1 MECNKCGN
9 QMDFIEIKGV
19 DVCSKTGEIWIHE
32 KWECLEC
39 GNLGDKE
46 IFGKT
51 TKVPICGRGLCLLCY
66 VVSDTF
72 LG

>member
-1 MECNKCGN
+1 MECSKCGN
-9 QMDFIEIKGV
+9 QMDFIEVKGV
-19 DVCSKTGEIWIHE
+19 DVFSKTGEFWIHE

-51 TKVPICGRGLCLLCY
+51 TKV
-66 VVSDTF
+66 VKTS
-72 LG
+72 

>member
-1 MECNKCGN
+1 MNCLNCGKE
-9 QMDFIEIKGV
+9 MDFIGIDLADTNYQERKILV
-19 DVCSKTGEIWIHE
+19 VE

-51 TKVPICGRGLCLLCY
+51 TKV
-66 VVSDTF
+66 VKTS
-72 LG
+72 